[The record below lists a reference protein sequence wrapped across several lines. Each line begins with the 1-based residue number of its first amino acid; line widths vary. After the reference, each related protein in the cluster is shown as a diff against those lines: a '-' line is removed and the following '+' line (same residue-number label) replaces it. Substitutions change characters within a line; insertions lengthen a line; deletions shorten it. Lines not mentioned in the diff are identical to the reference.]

1 MFADYLD
8 DLSAAAETGGEIAT
22 WARSIEE
29 LGFDKH
35 MYGVRARDADRVNEH
50 LVESSSYDDDWLE
63 AYYGGLHSHDP
74 VVAHSTVHNLPF
86 IWSDCPV
93 ETRAQK
99 RFMGEAGDAG
109 MRYGIS
115 APLITGG
122 GYEGAVSVACENK
135 PDTDEHVMAV
145 YAMTSA
151 MHVLRVRNWSR
162 DTLKAFKLTK
172 REREVMR
179 WIAAGKDDWTIS
191 CILGISESGV
201 HFHKKNIFR
210 KLQLT
215 SRVEVAS
222 VAHKTGI
229 AEGNYRFW

>member
-1 MFADYLD
+1 MFADFLD
-8 DLSAAAETGGEIAT
+8 DLNAAAESGSEIAA
-22 WARSIEE
+22 WAEAMND

-50 LVESSSYDDDWLE
+50 LVESSSYTDEWLK
-63 AYYGGLHSHDP
+63 AYYGGLHTHDP
-74 VVAHSTVHNLPF
+74 VVAYSTVYSLPF
-86 IWSDCPV
+86 TWADCPV
-93 ETRAQK
+93 ETRDQK
-99 RFMGEAGDAG
+99 RFMSEASDAG
-109 MRYGIS
+109 MKHGIS

-122 GYEGAVSVACENK
+122 GYEGAVSVAS
-135 PDTDEHVMAV
+135 DTNADLEEHMMAV

-162 DTLKAFKLTK
+162 DTLKAFKLTA
-172 REREVMR
+172 REQEVMR

-222 VAHKTGI
+222 VAQKTGI
-229 AEGNYRFW
+229 AEANYRFW